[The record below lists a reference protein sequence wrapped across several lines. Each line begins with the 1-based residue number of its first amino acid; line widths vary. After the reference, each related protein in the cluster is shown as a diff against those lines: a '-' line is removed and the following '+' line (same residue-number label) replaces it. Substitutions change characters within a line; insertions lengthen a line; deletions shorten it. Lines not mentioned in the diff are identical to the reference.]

1 MLPARLTMRLIP
13 MDAVQTIPQ
22 DFLRRSRRFGF
33 VFRDKIDMSAL
44 DTAANTRKQEAAR
57 RKGIIQS
64 CADTPSQKQPH
75 RFRPGPLALSA
86 TRRFQCSSSLST
98 SQKNKSYLSNPFA
111 SNASRLT
118 PTPPPML
125 PPPPVA
131 AMVSSPPDEDA
142 NQVSNP
148 NGALRRHASSVP
160 GVSMSGNSTILPIDV
175 SEINRPGSSTHAPLD
190 SLPHHARSRALESL
204 RFPRDFRDL
213 RIQQPALHILKKLNR
228 RRTQEVR

>member
-33 VFRDKIDMSAL
+33 VFQDKIDMSTL
-44 DTAANTRKQEAAR
+44 DNAATIRKQEAAR

-64 CADTPSQKQPH
+64 CADTQSQKQPH

-86 TRRFQCSSSLST
+86 TRRFQGSSSLST

-118 PTPPPML
+118 PTPPPTLPPTL

-142 NQVSNP
+142 SLVSNP
-148 NGALRRHASSVP
+148 NHGALRKHAPSVP
-160 GVSMSGNSTILPIDV
+160 AVSISGNSTILPIDV
-175 SEINRPGSSTHAPLD
+175 SEINGPGSSTQAIIG
-190 SLPHHARSRALESL
+190 SL
-204 RFPRDFRDL
+204 
-213 RIQQPALHILKKLNR
+213 
-228 RRTQEVR
+228 

>member
-33 VFRDKIDMSAL
+33 VFQDKIDVCAL
-44 DTAANTRKQEAAR
+44 DTAANIRKQEAAR

-64 CADTPSQKQPH
+64 CADTQSQKQPH

-86 TRRFQCSSSLST
+86 TRRFQGSSSLST

-118 PTPPPML
+118 PTPPPTL
-125 PPPPVA
+125 PPRPVA

-142 NQVSNP
+142 SLVSNP
-148 NGALRRHASSVP
+148 NHGALRKHAPSVP
-160 GVSMSGNSTILPIDV
+160 AVSISGNSILPIDV
-175 SEINRPGSSTHAPLD
+175 FEINRPGSPTQAP
-190 SLPHHARSRALESL
+190 
-204 RFPRDFRDL
+204 
-213 RIQQPALHILKKLNR
+213 
-228 RRTQEVR
+228 